1 MPTSVA
7 LSSHF
12 ETFVRNQ
19 VESGR
24 YNNASEVVRAGLRL
38 LEDQQRQAQLQL
50 DAMQAAIAA
59 GLASGPGI
67 AADQVFDRLEAK
79 YRAQTAIEGT
89 RAARVAALTK
99 GQSVGRPLMG
109 DHELGALEKRLGR
122 TLRPRKRD

>member
-38 LEDQQRQAQLQL
+38 LEDQQKQSELQL
-50 DAMQAAIAA
+50 EAMKAAIAA
-59 GLASGPGI
+59 GLASGRSIPG
-67 AADQVFDRLEAK
+67 DQVCDRLEAK
-79 YRAQTAIEGT
+79 YPAQ
-89 RAARVAALTK
+89 AA
-99 GQSVGRPLMG
+99 
-109 DHELGALEKRLGR
+109 GAER
-122 TLRPRKRD
+122 

>member
-38 LEDQQRQAQLQL
+38 LEDQQKQAELQL
-50 DAMQAAIAA
+50 EAMKAAITA
-59 GLASGPGI
+59 GLASGRSIPG
-67 AADQVFDRLEAK
+67 DQVFDRLEAK
-79 YRAQTAIEGT
+79 YRAQ
-89 RAARVAALTK
+89 AASA
-99 GQSVGRPLMG
+99 GR
-109 DHELGALEKRLGR
+109 
-122 TLRPRKRD
+122 

>member
-12 ETFVRNQ
+12 ETFVRDQ

-38 LEDQQRQAQLQL
+38 LEDQQKQAELQL
-50 DAMQAAIAA
+50 EAMKAAIAA
-59 GLASGPGI
+59 GLASGPSI

-79 YRAQTAIEGT
+79 YRKQ
-89 RAARVAALTK
+89 AASA
-99 GQSVGRPLMG
+99 GR
-109 DHELGALEKRLGR
+109 
-122 TLRPRKRD
+122 